1 MNEQINAV
9 REAVIAGNAAET
21 EAAVQAGL
29 TAGLSAKSL
38 LDDGL
43 VEAMRQVGCLFE
55 EGEYFVPELLV
66 SARAMKS
73 GLALLRPLLLEAAI
87 EPKGKVVIGTVRGD
101 MHDIGKNLVG
111 MMLEGA
117 GFEIRDLGV
126 NVAPERFVEVVQTEH
141 PDIVALSAL
150 LTTTMPN
157 MAAVIEQL
165 KSAGVRDRVKVL
177 VGGAP
182 VTETFAQRIGA
193 DGFAPDASQCAT
205 LASSM
210 VA

>member
-1 MNEQINAV
+1 MEERIAAL
-9 REAVIAGNAAET
+9 REAVIAGNAAEV
-21 EAAVQAGL
+21 ELNVKAALAEGM
-29 TAGLSAKSL
+29 GAKEI
-38 LDDGL
+38 LDEGL
-43 VEAMRQVGCLFE
+43 VNAMGQVGCLFE

-66 SARAMKS
+66 AARAMKA
-73 GLALLRPLLLEAAI
+73 GLTILRPLLI
-87 EPKGKVVIGTVRGD
+87 EESVEPVGKVVIGTVRGD

-117 GFEIRDLGV
+117 GFEILDLGV
-126 NVAPERFVEVVQTEH
+126 NVSPEQFVETVKAEQ

-157 MAAVIEQL
+157 MSSVIEQL
-165 KSAGVRDRVKVL
+165 KAEGLRDNVKVL

-182 VTETFAQRIGA
+182 VTEAFAQRIGA

-205 LASSM
+205 LARAL

>member
-1 MNEQINAV
+1 MDEQISAV
-9 REAVIAGNAAET
+9 REAVIAGNAPET
-21 EAAVQAGL
+21 EAAVHAGL
-29 TAGLSAKSL
+29 AAGLSAKRL
-38 LDDGL
+38 LDEGL
-43 VEAMRQVGCLFE
+43 VEGMRHVGQLFE
-55 EGEYFVPELLV
+55 EGEYFVPEMLV
-66 SARAMKS
+66 AARAMKA
-73 GLALLRPLLLEAAI
+73 GLAILRPQLMEAAI

-126 NVAPERFVEVVQTEH
+126 NVAPERFVEVVQNEH

-165 KSAGVRDRVKVL
+165 KAAGVREQVKVL

-182 VTETFAQRIGA
+182 VTESFAQRIGA

-205 LASSM
+205 LASSL
-210 VA
+210 VS

>member
-1 MNEQINAV
+1 MNEQIAAV

-21 EAAVQAGL
+21 EAAVHAGL
-29 TAGLSAKSL
+29 AAGLSAKTL
-38 LDDGL
+38 LDEGL
-43 VEAMRQVGCLFE
+43 VDAMSQVGKLFE
-55 EGEYFVPELLV
+55 EGEYFVPEMLV

-73 GLALLRPLLLEAAI
+73 GLIILRPHLAEAAI

-117 GFEIRDLGV
+117 GFEIVDLGV
-126 NVAPERFVEVVQTEH
+126 NVAPEKFVEIVQNDH
-141 PDIVALSAL
+141 PNIVALSAL

-157 MAAVIEQL
+157 MAAVIDQL
-165 KSAGVRDRVKVL
+165 KAAGLRDQVKVL

-182 VTETFAQRIGA
+182 VTNTFAQRIGA

-205 LASSM
+205 LAASL
-210 VA
+210 VG

>member
-1 MNEQINAV
+1 MNEQIAAV
-9 REAVIAGNAAET
+9 REAVIAGNAPET

-29 TAGLSAKSL
+29 AAGLSAKTL
-38 LDDGL
+38 LDEGL
-43 VEAMRQVGCLFE
+43 VEGMRQVGQLFE
-55 EGEYFVPELLV
+55 DGEYFVPEMLV
-66 SARAMKS
+66 AARAMKT
-73 GLALLRPLLLEAAI
+73 GLAILRPQLLEAAI

-117 GFEIRDLGV
+117 GFEIHDLGV
-126 NVAPERFVEVVQTEH
+126 NVAPERFVEFVQSEQ

-165 KSAGVRDRVKVL
+165 KAAGVREQVKVL

-205 LASSM
+205 LASSL

>member
-1 MNEQINAV
+1 MNEQIAAV
-9 REAVIAGNAAET
+9 REAVIAGNAPET
-21 EAAVQAGL
+21 EAAIQAGL
-29 TAGLSAKSL
+29 AAGLSAKSL

-43 VEAMRQVGCLFE
+43 VEGMRQVGHLFE
-55 EGEYFVPELLV
+55 EGEYFVPEMLV
-66 SARAMKS
+66 AARAMKA
-73 GLALLRPLLLEAAI
+73 GLTILRPQLLEAAI
-87 EPKGKVVIGTVRGD
+87 EPKGKVIIGTVRGD

-117 GFEIRDLGV
+117 GFEIHDLGV
-126 NVAPERFVEVVQTEH
+126 NVAPERFVEVVQSEH

-157 MAAVIEQL
+157 MAAVIDQL
-165 KSAGVRDRVKVL
+165 KAAGVREQVKVL

-205 LASSM
+205 LASTL
-210 VA
+210 VG

>member
-1 MNEQINAV
+1 
-9 REAVIAGNAAET
+9 
-21 EAAVQAGL
+21 
-29 TAGLSAKSL
+29 
-38 LDDGL
+38 
-43 VEAMRQVGCLFE
+43 
-55 EGEYFVPELLV
+55 
-66 SARAMKS
+66 
-73 GLALLRPLLLEAAI
+73 
-87 EPKGKVVIGTVRGD
+87 VIGTVRGD

-117 GFEIRDLGV
+117 GFEIHDLGV
-126 NVAPERFVEVVQTEH
+126 NVAPERFVEFVQSEQ

-165 KSAGVRDRVKVL
+165 KAAGVREQVKVL

-205 LASSM
+205 LASSL

>member
-1 MNEQINAV
+1 MSEHVDAV
-9 REAVIAGNAAET
+9 REAVIAGNAPET

-29 TAGLSAKSL
+29 AAGVSAKTL

-43 VEAMRQVGCLFE
+43 VDAMRQVGALFE

-66 SARAMKS
+66 SARAMKA
-73 GLALLRPLLLEAAI
+73 GLAILRPHLAEAAV

-117 GFEIRDLGV
+117 GFEIIDLGV
-126 NVAPERFVEVVQTEH
+126 NVAPERFVEMVQSER

-157 MAAVIEQL
+157 MAVVIDQL
-165 KSAGVRDRVKVL
+165 KAAGVRGQVKVL

-182 VTETFAQRIGA
+182 VTESFAQRIGA

-205 LASSM
+205 LASAI
-210 VA
+210 VG

>member
-1 MNEQINAV
+1 MSEHVNAV
-9 REAVIAGNAAET
+9 REAVIAGNAPET

-29 TAGLSAKSL
+29 AAGLSAKSL

-43 VEAMRQVGCLFE
+43 VEAMREVGALFE

-66 SARAMKS
+66 SARAMKA
-73 GLALLRPLLLEAAI
+73 GLALLRPHLAEAAV

-117 GFEIRDLGV
+117 GFEIIDLGV
-126 NVAPERFVEVVQTEH
+126 NVAPERFVETVQSEQ

-157 MAAVIEQL
+157 MGVVIDQL
-165 KSAGVRDRVKVL
+165 KAAGLRDRVKVL

-205 LASSM
+205 LANGI
-210 VA
+210 VG

>member
-1 MNEQINAV
+1 MSEHIGAV
-9 REAVIAGNAAET
+9 REAVIAGNAPET

-29 TAGLSAKSL
+29 AAGLPAKSL

-43 VEAMRQVGCLFE
+43 VDAMREGGTLFE

-66 SARAMKS
+66 SARAMKA
-73 GLALLRPLLLEAAI
+73 GLALLRPHLAEAAV

-117 GFEIRDLGV
+117 GFEIIDLGV
-126 NVAPERFVEVVQTEH
+126 NVAPERFVELVQSEQ

-157 MAAVIEQL
+157 MGVVIEQL
-165 KSAGVRDRVKVL
+165 KAAGVRDQVRVL

-205 LASSM
+205 LASEM
-210 VA
+210 VG

>member
-1 MNEQINAV
+1 MNEQIAAV
-9 REAVIAGNAAET
+9 RDAVIAGNAAET
-21 EAAVQAGL
+21 EAAVHAGL
-29 TAGLSAKSL
+29 AAGLSAKEL
-38 LDDGL
+38 LDEGL
-43 VEAMRQVGCLFE
+43 VDAMSQVGTLFE
-55 EGEYFVPELLV
+55 EGEYFVPEMLV

-73 GLALLRPLLLEAAI
+73 GLIILRPHLAEAAI

-117 GFEIRDLGV
+117 GFEIVDLGV
-126 NVAPERFVEVVQTEH
+126 NVAPEKFVEIVQNDH
-141 PDIVALSAL
+141 PNIIALSAL

-157 MAAVIEQL
+157 MAAVIDQL
-165 KSAGVRDRVKVL
+165 KAAGLRDQVKVL

-205 LASSM
+205 LASSL
-210 VA
+210 VG